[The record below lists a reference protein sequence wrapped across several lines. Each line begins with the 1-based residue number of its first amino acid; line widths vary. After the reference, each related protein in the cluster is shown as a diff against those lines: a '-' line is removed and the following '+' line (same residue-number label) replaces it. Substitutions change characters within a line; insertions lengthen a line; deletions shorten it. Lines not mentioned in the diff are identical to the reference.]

1 MPNNKADNQKLKTF
15 RNTYKDLESVY
26 DTFPKLCG
34 LSGAEYWALS
44 MIYEGITTQH
54 AICEQLSLSRQTI
67 NSAFK
72 QLKKRDFIYLK
83 SQDNNLRE
91 KQVYLT
97 KKGIKFVEEQIGYIH
112 KLEKTVWNKMEDNE
126 KTLLIKY
133 LYKFKTLLAEELKN
147 LKTDLNNSSE
157 DLQSQL

>member
-1 MPNNKADNQKLKTF
+1 MASDKSEYDQVKTF
-15 RNTYKDLESVY
+15 RNTYKDLEGVY

-54 AICEQLSLSRQTI
+54 AICGQLSLSRQTI

-72 QLKKRDFIYLK
+72 QLKKRNFIYLEAM
-83 SQDNNLRE
+83 DNNLRE

-97 KKGIKFVEEQIGYIH
+97 EKGIKFVEEQIGYIH
-112 KLEKTVWNKMEDNE
+112 KLEETVWDKMENNE
-126 KTLLIKY
+126 KKLLIKF
-133 LYKFKTLLAEELKN
+133 LYKYKTLLAEELQNYKKN
-147 LKTDLNNSSE
+147 SNNSSE

>member
-1 MPNNKADNQKLKTF
+1 MSGDKSDYEQLKIF
-15 RNTYKDLESVY
+15 RNTYKDLEGVY

-72 QLKKRDFIYLK
+72 QLKKRGFIYLEAM
-83 SQDNNLRE
+83 DNNLRE
-91 KQVYLT
+91 KKVYLT
-97 KKGIKFVEEQIGYIH
+97 AKGKKFVEEQLTYIH
-112 KLEKTVWNKMEDNE
+112 KLEENVWDKMDVDER
-126 KTLLIKY
+126 KLLIKF
-133 LYKFKTLLAEELKN
+133 LYKYKTLLAEVLKN
-147 LKTDLNNSSE
+147 YKENLNNSSE

>member
-1 MPNNKADNQKLKTF
+1 MSSDKSDYEQLKEF

-26 DTFPKLCG
+26 DSFPKLCG

-54 AICEQLSLSRQTI
+54 AICDQLSLSRQTI

-72 QLKKRDFIYLK
+72 QLKKRGFIYLEAV
-83 SQDNNLRE
+83 DNNLRE

-97 KKGIKFVEEQIGYIH
+97 KKGITFVEEQIGYIH
-112 KLEKTVWNKMEDNE
+112 KLEEAVWDTMNKEE
-126 KTLLIKY
+126 KNQIIKL
-133 LYKFKTLLAEELKN
+133 LYKYKTSLSNALKN
-147 LKTDLNNSSE
+147 HEKVSNNSSE

>member
-1 MPNNKADNQKLKTF
+1 MPGDKSDYEQLKEF
-15 RNTYKDLESVY
+15 RNTYKDLEGVY

-54 AICEQLSLSRQTI
+54 AICDQLSLSRQTI

-72 QLKKRDFIYLK
+72 QLKKRGFIYLEAM
-83 SQDNNLRE
+83 DNNLRE

-97 KKGIKFVEEQIGYIH
+97 KEGIQFVEEQIGYIH
-112 KLEKTVWNKMEDNE
+112 KLEEDVWDTMNKEEKTQIIKLLSKY
-126 KTLLIKY
+126 KTLLSN
-133 LYKFKTLLAEELKN
+133 ALKN
-147 LKTDLNNSSE
+147 HEKSK
-157 DLQSQL
+157 

>member
-1 MPNNKADNQKLKTF
+1 MTNTF
-15 RNTYKDLESVY
+15 QFVY

-54 AICEQLSLSRQTI
+54 AICDQLSLSRQTI

-72 QLKKRDFIYLK
+72 QLKKRGFIYLEAM
-83 SQDNNLRE
+83 DNNLRE

-97 KKGIKFVEEQIGYIH
+97 EKGIQFVEEQIGYIH
-112 KLEKTVWNKMEDNE
+112 KLEEDVWDTMNKEE
-126 KTLLIKY
+126 KTQIIQLLSKY
-133 LYKFKTLLAEELKN
+133 KTSLSNALK
-147 LKTDLNNSSE
+147 KSE
-157 DLQSQL
+157 Q

>member
-1 MPNNKADNQKLKTF
+1 MSGDKSDYEQLKIF
-15 RNTYKDLESVY
+15 RNTYKDLEGFY

-72 QLKKRDFIYLK
+72 QLKKRGFIYLEAM
-83 SQDNNLRE
+83 DNNLRE
-91 KQVYLT
+91 KKVYLT
-97 KKGIKFVEEQIGYIH
+97 EKGKKFVEEQLTYIH
-112 KLEKTVWNKMEDNE
+112 KLEENVWDKMDIDERN
-126 KTLLIKY
+126 LLIKF
-133 LYKFKTLLAEELKN
+133 LYKYKTLLAEVLKN
-147 LKTDLNNSSE
+147 YKENLNNSSE
-157 DLQSQL
+157 DLQLQL

>member
-1 MPNNKADNQKLKTF
+1 
-15 RNTYKDLESVY
+15 
-26 DTFPKLCG
+26 
-34 LSGAEYWALS
+34 

-72 QLKKRDFIYLK
+72 QLKKRDFIYLEAM
-83 SQDNNLRE
+83 DNNLRE

-97 KKGIKFVEEQIGYIH
+97 EKEIKFVEEQIGYIH
-112 KLEKTVWNKMEDNE
+112 KLEETVWDKMENNE
-126 KTLLIKY
+126 KKLLIKF
-133 LYKFKTLLAEELKN
+133 LYKYKTLLAEELQNYKKN
-147 LKTDLNNSSE
+147 SNNSSE

>member
-1 MPNNKADNQKLKTF
+1 MPSDKSDYEQLKEF
-15 RNTYKDLESVY
+15 RNTYKDLEGVY

-54 AICEQLSLSRQTI
+54 AICNQLSLSRQTI

-72 QLKKRDFIYLK
+72 QLKKRGFIYLEAM
-83 SQDNNLRE
+83 DNNLRE

-97 KKGIKFVEEQIGYIH
+97 EKGIQFVEEQIGYIH
-112 KLEKTVWNKMEDNE
+112 KLEEDVWDTMNKEEKNQIIQLLSKYKTSLSN
-126 KTLLIKY
+126 
-133 LYKFKTLLAEELKN
+133 ALK
-147 LKTDLNNSSE
+147 KSE
-157 DLQSQL
+157 Q

>member
-1 MPNNKADNQKLKTF
+1 MDSNKSDNEGLKTF

-26 DTFPKLCG
+26 DTFPELCG

-54 AICEQLSLSRQTI
+54 DICEKLSLSRQTI

-72 QLKKRDFIYLK
+72 QLKMRGFIRLETM
-83 SQDNNLRE
+83 DNNLRE
-91 KQVYLT
+91 KQVHLT
-97 KKGIKFVEEQIGYIH
+97 KEGREFVKEQIGYIH
-112 KLEKTVWNKMEDNE
+112 KLEETVWNKINKNE
-126 KTLLIKY
+126 KEQITKI
-133 LYKFKTLLAEELKN
+133 LYKYKTLLAEELKN
-147 LKTDLNNSSE
+147 YKEKQNNSSE

>member
-1 MPNNKADNQKLKTF
+1 MPGDKSDYEQLKEF
-15 RNTYKDLESVY
+15 RNTYKDLEGVY

-54 AICEQLSLSRQTI
+54 AICDQLSLSRQTI

-72 QLKKRDFIYLK
+72 QLKKRGFIYLEAM
-83 SQDNNLRE
+83 DNNLRE

-97 KKGIKFVEEQIGYIH
+97 KEGIQFVEEQIGYIH
-112 KLEKTVWNKMEDNE
+112 
-126 KTLLIKY
+126 
-133 LYKFKTLLAEELKN
+133 
-147 LKTDLNNSSE
+147 
-157 DLQSQL
+157 